1 MLKIDKQLKKNAH
14 SIDAYKL
21 IRFIKESIKMR
32 EYSKFVFSKSINEI
46 FQNLKILFRRIKLNK
61 NEIKFL
67 SIQKIKELFYDLN
80 HNDLKK
86 IFRRN

>member
-1 MLKIDKQLKKNAH
+1 MVSNTYFNKRNTKTKKITDKKFNFSKKTMLKIDKQLKKNAH

-46 FQNLKILFRRIKLNK
+46 FQNLKNF
-61 NEIKFL
+61 
-67 SIQKIKELFYDLN
+67 IQKN
-80 HNDLKK
+80 
-86 IFRRN
+86 